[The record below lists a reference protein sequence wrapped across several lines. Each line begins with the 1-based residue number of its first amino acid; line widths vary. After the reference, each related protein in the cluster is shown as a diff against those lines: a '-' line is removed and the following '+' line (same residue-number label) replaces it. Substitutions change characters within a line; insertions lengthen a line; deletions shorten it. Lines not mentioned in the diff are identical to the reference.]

1 MQKKVG
7 IYMVCPKDDKL
18 FDYIEGILEDN
29 EKDLMER
36 HIQSCPYCEQQL
48 ELLLKENQLLEQTL
62 KSPILPDDFAE
73 KIVDQLEPH
82 KRKKIDR

>member
-1 MQKKVG
+1 
-7 IYMVCPKDDKL
+7 
-18 FDYIEGILEDN
+18 
-29 EKDLMER
+29 MER

-48 ELLLKENQLLEQTL
+48 ELLLKENELLEQTL